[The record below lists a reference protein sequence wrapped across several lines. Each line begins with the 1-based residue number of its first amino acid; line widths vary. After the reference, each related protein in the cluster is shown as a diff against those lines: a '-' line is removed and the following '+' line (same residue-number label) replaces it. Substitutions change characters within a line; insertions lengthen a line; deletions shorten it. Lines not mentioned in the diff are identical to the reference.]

1 MLRQSGH
8 TIVVITGANTGESS
22 LTEEDGHPVHRLPVP
37 YRNEFGF
44 LRRLWSFYRFARMS
58 EALALQLGSF
68 DLCYAVSTPL
78 TTGWAALR
86 LKKKTGLPFFF
97 EVGDLWPDA
106 PIALG
111 VIRNPLLKRWLYRI
125 ERSIYREA
133 ERIVALSPPIADT
146 VRNRIPGKEVL
157 VIPNI
162 ADTDYFVPTSKPS
175 DLLWHYQADGKF
187 VITYAGAL
195 GWANGLERVVECA
208 EECQKVKLPVLF
220 LLVGE
225 GSQEEPVKKLI
236 SRRGLRN
243 IRVLPF
249 CNRDGV
255 RELLSITD
263 AVFVSFRSEPI
274 LETGSPHKFFDGL
287 AAGKLVVLNFGGWLE
302 KLVEEHQCGLRV
314 SEPRQFASAIRP
326 FIEDPERLAA
336 AQRSAR
342 NLAEDLFCYDT
353 LSRKLAPVVSPSPPV
368 EGAGGRGVTAGT
380 STP

>member
-1 MLRQSGH
+1 
-8 TIVVITGANTGESS
+8 V
-22 LTEEDGHPVHRLPVP
+22 
-37 YRNEFGF
+37 
-44 LRRLWSFYRFARMS
+44 
-58 EALALQLGSF
+58 
-68 DLCYAVSTPL
+68 
-78 TTGWAALR
+78 
-86 LKKKTGLPFFF
+86 
-97 EVGDLWPDA
+97 
-106 PIALG
+106 
-111 VIRNPLLKRWLYRI
+111 
-125 ERSIYREA
+125 
-133 ERIVALSPPIADT
+133 
-146 VRNRIPGKEVL
+146 

-187 VITYAGAL
+187 VIAYAGAL

-225 GSQEEPVKKLI
+225 GSQEEPLKKLI

-243 IRVLPF
+243 IRLLPF

-287 AAGKLVVLNFGGWLE
+287 AAGKLVILNFGGWLE

-314 SEPRQFASAIRP
+314 SEPRQFPSLIRR
-326 FIEDPERLAA
+326 FIADGEQLAA
-336 AQRSAR
+336 AQRNAR
-342 NLAEDLFCYDT
+342 KLAEDLFCYDT

>member
-1 MLRQSGH
+1 V
-8 TIVVITGANTGESS
+8 VVITGANQPELLVTQ
-22 LTEEDGHPVHRLPVP
+22 EDGYPVHWLPVP

-44 LRRLWSFYRFARMS
+44 LRRLFSFYRFARMA
-58 EALALQLGSF
+58 EALALQLGTF
-68 DLCYAVSTPL
+68 DLCYAISTPL
-78 TTGWAALR
+78 TTGWAARR
-86 LKKKTGLPFFF
+86 LKKTAGLPFIF

-111 VIRNPLLKRWLYRI
+111 FIRNPMLKRWLYNA
-125 ERSIYREA
+125 ERSIYQEA
-133 ERIVALSPPIADT
+133 GRIIALSPPIADA
-146 VRNRIPGKEVL
+146 VRKKMPGKEVV

-162 ADTDYFVPTSKPS
+162 SDTDYFGPSSKPS

-195 GWANGLERVVECA
+195 GWANGLEHLVECA

-225 GSQEEPVKKLI
+225 GSQKVPLKKLI

-249 CNRDGV
+249 CNREGV

-287 AAGKLVVLNFGGWLE
+287 AAGKLVILNFGGWLQQ
-302 KLVEEHQCGLRV
+302 LVEETHSGIRV
-314 SEPRQFASAIRP
+314 SEPRHFPSLIRT
-326 FIEDPERLAA
+326 FIENGEQLAA
-336 AQRSAR
+336 AQRNAR
-342 NLAEDLFCYDT
+342 KLAEELFCYDT
-353 LSRKLAPVVSPSPPV
+353 LSGKLALVVSSSPLG
-368 EGAGGRGVTAGT
+368 EGAGG
-380 STP
+380 